1 MKKHD
6 ADAFYQFSCGICGK
20 KFEKKDSVVAHKA
33 KSHPEVLIAEAL
45 AANAGA
51 LITTPGALLEASS
64 SNPVPG
70 VEQPQQQQQQ
80 QQPEAQQML
89 VVGEDT
95 HTLHTMQVPVTLA
108 LQTTTED
115 EGEGDGAQ
123 DHQATQAA
131 QPTHTHAHALQMP
144 LQFVSTVAPATSQAP
159 HIHQLTLH
167 SGQALVA
174 QPKQQQQPQQITLQA
189 YNPQMQTQILHMT
202 FQPVAHSVPAQQ
214 QAHIQQL
221 PLLSA
226 TPQQQL
232 TLQPVPQQQPQQQQQ
247 SQALHQPPDPGHPPN
262 PTLLT
267 QVVQEDPSDCRESLG
282 FGHNLAP
289 PSSSSPASNSSP
301 AQDQGDTGVV
311 WEGGENGETGDIG
324 GVWERG
330 GEGGGSVL
338 THGSEGQI
346 QHGLI

>member
-64 SNPVPG
+64 SNPVSG
-70 VEQPQQQQQQ
+70 VEQQQQQQQ
-80 QQPEAQQML
+80 QQPETQVV

-108 LQTTTED
+108 MQPATED
-115 EGEGDGAQ
+115 EGNSVSSQE
-123 DHQATQAA
+123 HQASHAA
-131 QPTHTHAHALQMP
+131 LPAHTHALQMP
-144 LQFVSTVAPATSQAP
+144 LQFVSTVSPTVTQAP
-159 HIHQLTLH
+159 QIHQLTLH
-167 SGQALVA
+167 SGQTLVT
-174 QPKQQQQPQQITLQA
+174 QQKHQPQQITLQA
-189 YNPQMQTQILHMT
+189 YSPQMQTQILHMT
-202 FQPVAHSVPAQQ
+202 FQPVAQSVPAQQQ

-232 TLQPVPQQQPQQQQQ
+232 TLQPVAQHQQQQ
-247 SQALHQPPDPGHPPN
+247 SQAVQRAPDPGHPAN

-267 QVVQEDPSDCRESLG
+267 QVVQEDPTDCRETLG
-282 FGHNLAP
+282 FSHDPA
-289 PSSSSPASNSSP
+289 PSSSSPPPSNSSS
-301 AQDQGDTGVV
+301 AQEPGDTGVV

-324 GVWERG
+324 GVWERSS
-330 GEGGGSVL
+330 EGGGPVL
-338 THGSEGQI
+338 THGSEGQV